1 MNDTGRSDDAGVTPA
16 RPRVRRRLSS
26 QEVRDRRRRVVT
38 WALSIML
45 GVLLVNAF
53 VGESGYLANLQAQR
67 DEAVLRDSVRRVR
80 LENESL
86 KQQGRRLQT
95 DPTAIE
101 EAARRELGMVR
112 PGETLVILRDA
123 PQPGPRPPATSG
135 SLSPP

>member
-1 MNDTGRSDDAGVTPA
+1 MNDTGRSDDVGATAA
-16 RPRVRRRLSS
+16 RPKVRRRLSA

-67 DEAVLRDSVRRVR
+67 EEAVLRDRVRRVR

-101 EAARRELGMVR
+101 EAARRDLGMVR

-123 PQPGPRPPATSG
+123 PGTGPASA
-135 SLSPP
+135 SH